1 MRRTSLSD
9 MLTDETIDSLVAL
22 VEAAEVMAQTMD
34 MTVSKAMRFMLKAS
48 QMFQRIQQRTTFDM
62 ASILAKPGKPS

>member
-1 MRRTSLSD
+1 VRRTSLSD

>member
-1 MRRTSLSD
+1 